1 METERN
7 NEGQKRMEE
16 IQNEILKMVAVVKMC
31 RDAPKDEGGNVVVSV
46 VGIPNIGLFYQ
57 FNN

>member
-7 NEGQKRMEE
+7 DEGQKSMEE
-16 IQNEILKMVAVVKMC
+16 MQREILQMIAVVKMC
-31 RDAPKDEGGNVVVSV
+31 RDAPRDEGGNVVVSV
-46 VGIPNIGLFYQ
+46 VGIKNIGLFYQ